1 MVRST
6 DRQLDRREFL
16 KAAMAGTGIAVLP
29 ALSAPATACT
39 STSATACTNTRA
51 SEAPSG
57 SERSGAEIL
66 AAGPSP
72 AAAVSS
78 EKAKSTPSMSL
89 SPASTGQG
97 VWMSQVNEQD
107 LRKVTDNILCAGGCG
122 LTVAAGE
129 LTSCEVAKRMNYRA
143 AVYIA
148 PSSEGGQGM
157 TPQQALDRFA
167 KDFGEGV
174 LAAPPKSGF
183 DLIAWVLPFA
193 SLGLGIALVGRTL
206 INWRSR
212 QPTVEQVVQE
222 TATDM
227 LSRIEDEVKKLP

>member
-1 MVRST
+1 MIRST

-16 KAAMAGTGIAVLP
+16 KKAAMAGTGFAVLP
-29 ALSAPATACT
+29 ALSAPATACAKT
-39 STSATACTNTRA
+39 PA
-51 SEAPSG
+51 SEVPSG
-57 SERSGAEIL
+57 PGRSEAEIV
-66 AAGPSP
+66 AAGPSL
-72 AAAVSS
+72 AAALSS
-78 EKAKSTPSMSL
+78 EKAMSTPSISL

-97 VWMSQVNEQD
+97 VALPQVNMQD

-129 LTSCEVAKRMNYRA
+129 LTPCEVAKRMNYRA

-148 PSSEGGQGM
+148 PSSEGGKGM

-167 KDFGEGV
+167 KDFGQGI

-193 SLGLGIALVGRTL
+193 GLGLGIALVGRTL
-206 INWRSR
+206 INWRSQ
-212 QPTVEQVVQE
+212 QPAVEQTVQE
-222 TATDM
+222 TDTDM
-227 LSRIEDEVKKLP
+227 LSRIEDEVKKL

>member
-1 MVRST
+1 MMYVPADKCV

-16 KAAMAGTGIAVLP
+16 KKAAMAGTTIAALP
-29 ALSAPATACT
+29 ALSAPAAACT
-39 STSATACTNTRA
+39 STPA
-51 SEAPSG
+51 SGAPSG
-57 SERSGAEIL
+57 PGRSEVEIV
-66 AAGPSP
+66 AAGPSL

-78 EKAKSTPSMSL
+78 EKAISTPSISL
-89 SPASTGQG
+89 SSASTVQG
-97 VWMSQVNEQD
+97 VPLPQVNKQD

-122 LTVAAGE
+122 LSVAAGE
-129 LTSCEVAKRMNYRA
+129 LTPCEVAKRMNYQA

-148 PSSEGGQGM
+148 PISEGGQGM

-183 DLIAWVLPFA
+183 DLIAWALPFA
-193 SLGLGIALVGRTL
+193 SLGLGIALVGRSL
-206 INWRSR
+206 INWRSQ
-212 QPTVEQVVQE
+212 QPAVKQIGQE
-222 TATDM
+222 ADTDM